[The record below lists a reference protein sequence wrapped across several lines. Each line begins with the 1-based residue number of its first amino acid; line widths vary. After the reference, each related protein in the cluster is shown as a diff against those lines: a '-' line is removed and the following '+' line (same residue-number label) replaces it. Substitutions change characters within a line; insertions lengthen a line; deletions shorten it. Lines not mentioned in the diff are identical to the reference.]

1 MSFQFEGD
9 LFDRY
14 WTCRFLQADRPG
26 KKQLRRYAEKIVR
39 SDHGRWEEDV
49 DDSLRARQRARDEM
63 EYERYLFRYNLVQT
77 LGINAENTTWQQRRV
92 LELLLFDEIIERMY
106 GGARNIFAQVW
117 SIIHT
122 PKTRDLDNVDKWAS
136 DQQEFGQQPSDIFSF
151 TVEEPDELDYNAFE
165 ITTDNY
171 LARKKLIEQDQRVL
185 QIVDKD
191 LDENIADIAIWRN
204 REKDRQTERPR
215 WTLNDEIRFRSSIQ
229 KLNVSND
236 HAVRKLKRIHLKISK
251 LEESLSKKLDTMR
264 SDMDEQRN
272 NNTQIFTYVTVI
284 FLPLG
289 FATGMFSM
297 SEVPAG
303 NMLGNV
309 AITAFGALGITAVL
323 LMAAKTADSAGWI
336 RMPQFT
342 NRTPE
347 DWLETRERLN
357 IMLRRQGKQRKGDSK
372 DDAVERKE
380 EV

>member
-1 MSFQFEGD
+1 
-9 LFDRY
+9 
-14 WTCRFLQADRPG
+14 
-26 KKQLRRYAEKIVR
+26 
-39 SDHGRWEEDV
+39 
-49 DDSLRARQRARDEM
+49 
-63 EYERYLFRYNLVQT
+63 
-77 LGINAENTTWQQRRV
+77 
-92 LELLLFDEIIERMY
+92 MY